1 MFAGLVVE
9 VEGPLGLVSW
19 AAMLGCPFVV
29 VAAMACLGVTVLF
42 LPAGR
47 LGGSMTAE
55 VFGICPDAQ

>member
-19 AAMLGCPFVV
+19 AAILGCRFVV
-29 VAAMACLGVTVLF
+29 VAVMVCLSVTVLS
-42 LPAGR
+42 LPAGQ
-47 LGGSMTAE
+47 LGGSMTAK